1 MAWSACPEDPSI
13 QNQSCTLLPEKEQ
26 PGTHKIYVWVA
37 QFEKGPEASY
47 LLEVKLYVEFLV
59 SLFSNLSGLQART
72 AGANLFGVRHWIV
85 EL

>member
-1 MAWSACPEDPSI
+1 MLVLRIRASKTKAVLSY
-13 QNQSCTLLPEKEQ
+13 QKKSNQVPIK
-26 PGTHKIYVWVA
+26 YVWVA